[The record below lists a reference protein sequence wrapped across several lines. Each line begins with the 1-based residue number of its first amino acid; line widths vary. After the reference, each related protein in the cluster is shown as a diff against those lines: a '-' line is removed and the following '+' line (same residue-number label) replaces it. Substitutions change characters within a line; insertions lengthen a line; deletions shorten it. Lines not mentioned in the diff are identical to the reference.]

1 MKIYRYVETRL
12 IASLHNGIFSSG
24 VEYPVLRS
32 HEYLTKFAPSL
43 ETTNLMSL
51 EATINE
57 DLKTAMKAKDQAAL
71 RGIRAIKSA
80 ILLYNTSGASAEL
93 NAEGEIALLQKLVKQ
108 RQDSLDIFGKQ
119 GREDLA
125 AIEREE
131 IEVIMRYLPKQLSE
145 EELKSAV
152 KDIMS
157 RLGAT
162 SMKDMGKVMAEASKE
177 FAGKA
182 DGKTISAVV
191 KAMLS

>member
-1 MKIYRYVETRL
+1 
-12 IASLHNGIFSSG
+12 
-24 VEYPVLRS
+24 
-32 HEYLTKFAPSL
+32 
-43 ETTNLMSL
+43 MSL

-80 ILLYNTSGASAEL
+80 ILLYNTSGSGTEL
-93 NAEGEIALLQKLVKQ
+93 NPESEIALLQKLVKQ
-108 RQDSLDIFGKQ
+108 RQDSLDIYVKQ

-125 AIEREE
+125 VIEREE

-145 EELKSAV
+145 EELKAAV
-152 KDIMS
+152 KEIMS
-157 RLGAT
+157 RLGAST
-162 SMKDMGKVMAEASKE
+162 MKDMGKVMAEASKE

-182 DGKTISAVV
+182 DGKTISMVV

>member
-1 MKIYRYVETRL
+1 
-12 IASLHNGIFSSG
+12 
-24 VEYPVLRS
+24 
-32 HEYLTKFAPSL
+32 
-43 ETTNLMSL
+43 MSL

-80 ILLYNTSGASAEL
+80 ILLFNTSGTNEGL
-93 NAEGEIALLQKLVKQ
+93 NPEKEIALLQKLVKQ
-108 RQDSLDIFGKQ
+108 RQDSLDIYVKQ

-125 AIEREE
+125 VVEREE

-145 EELKSAV
+145 QELKDAV
-152 KDIMS
+152 KGIMA

-162 SMKDMGKVMAEASKE
+162 TMKDMGRVMGEASKE
-177 FAGKA
+177 LAGKA

-191 KAMLS
+191 KALLS